1 MSKFNILI
9 IDDEKDLCQS
19 LSELLEEEEEYKVS
33 VANNGEEGLTK
44 IKEEIPDLVLLDIKM
59 PGINGIETLEKIKA
73 IDKDTLVIMLTAYQ
87 TVDFAIKSM
96 KLGAYD
102 YIGKPF
108 NYEELKIII
117 KRALQTR
124 DLSQEVISLREQLR
138 DKFSFRNI
146 IGKSDKIKEVLY
158 KIEKV
163 APTNATVLIRGESG
177 TGKELVSK
185 TIHQYSLRKDKSFI
199 AVDCA
204 GLPETLIESELFGH
218 TKGAF
223 TGAIAKKI
231 GKFELAQSGTLF
243 IDEIGNLPVNIQVK
257 LLRVLQEREINRI
270 GEKYPIKIDTRIIIA
285 ANTDLEKAMKRGAF
299 REDLYYRINVFSI
312 DLPSLRERKEDIPLL
327 ALYFLNQFNPILR
340 KNVKSISERSMHL
353 LIDYSW
359 PGNVRELQNVIQQ
372 AIIMAEDIILPEHLP
387 FYIKENKV
395 GAGLVSAQAKAD
407 ENLVEADF
415 MSALAEKGKINS
427 TESFSLKGMVSRFS
441 KDTERRIILE
451 VLKKTNWNKAK
462 AARLL
467 KINYKTLYL
476 KIKEYDLHPSI

>member
-1 MSKFNILI
+1 MDKINILI
-9 IDDEKDLCQS
+9 VDDEIDLCQN
-19 LSELLEEEEEYKVS
+19 LSELLEEEEKYNVS
-33 VANNGEEGLTK
+33 IANNGKEGLIK

-59 PGINGIETLEKIKA
+59 PEMNGIEILEKIKA

-87 TVDFAIKSM
+87 TVDSAVKSM

-102 YIGKPF
+102 YITKPF
-108 NYEELKIII
+108 EFEKLKISI
-117 KRALQTR
+117 KRALRTR
-124 DLSQEVISLREQLR
+124 DLSREVISLRHQLR
-138 DKFSFRNI
+138 DKFSFKNI
-146 IGKSDKIKEVLY
+146 IGRSDKIKEVLY

-177 TGKELVSK
+177 TGKELIAK
-185 TIHQYSLRKDKSFI
+185 TIHQYSPRKDKPFI

-243 IDEIGNLPVNIQVK
+243 IDEIGNLSVNIQVK

-285 ANTDLEKAMKRGAF
+285 ANTDLEKAMKRGTF
-299 REDLYYRINVFSI
+299 REDLYYRVNVFSI
-312 DLPSLRERKEDIPLL
+312 ILPSLRERKEDIPLL
-327 ALYFLNQFNPILR
+327 AMYFLNQFNPILM
-340 KNVKSISERSMHL
+340 KNVKSISERSTQL

-387 FYIKENKV
+387 VYIKEYKV
-395 GAGLVSAQAKAD
+395 GADLVSARS
-407 ENLVEADF
+407 EEG
-415 MSALAEKGKINS
+415 KGMDLTKG
-427 TESFSLKGMVSRFS
+427 FSLKKMISQLS
-441 KDTERRIILE
+441 KDTEKRIILE
-451 VLKKTNWNKAK
+451 VLKKTNWNKAE

-467 KINYKTLYL
+467 EINYKTLYL
-476 KIKEYDLHPSI
+476 KIKEYRLRRP